1 MDLKEE
7 LTLTLYSIYDS
18 DIFAPIMEFLQGET
32 RVLLFLIMNKNKEV
46 YPSDLSE
53 SLNVT
58 RQRITSILS
67 SLRKKEFVVMELSKK
82 DRRRMQVF
90 LTYKGKKHIVA
101 KIKIA
106 EHLIDTLI
114 DRLGYDNVKELST
127 ILQMVVR
134 NK

>member
-32 RVLLFLIMNKNKEV
+32 RVLLFLLMNRNKEI

-53 SLNVT
+53 ALNVT
-58 RQRITSILS
+58 KQRITSILS

-90 LTYKGKKHIVA
+90 LTYKGKKHIIV
-101 KIKIA
+101 KEKIA
-106 EHLIDTLI
+106 ENLIDTLI
-114 DRLGYDNVKELST
+114 DRLGYDNVKQLST
-127 ILQMVVR
+127 ILEMVVR

>member
-1 MDLKEE
+1 MDLKDE
-7 LTLTLYSIYDS
+7 LTLNLYSIYDS

-32 RVLLFLIMNKNKEV
+32 RVLLFMLMSKNKEI

-53 SLNVT
+53 ALYVT

-67 SLRKKEFVVMELSKK
+67 SLRKKGFVTTELSER

-90 LTYKGKKHIVA
+90 LTNQGKEYIAA
-101 KIKIA
+101 KEKIA
-106 EHLIDTLI
+106 EDLIDTLI
-114 DRLGYDNVKELST
+114 NRLGYDNVKQLSKCLGM
-127 ILQMVVR
+127 IVR

>member
-7 LTLTLYSIYDS
+7 LTLNLYSIYDS
-18 DIFAPIMEFLQGET
+18 DIFAPVMEFLQGET
-32 RVLLFLIMNKNKEV
+32 RVLLFLLMNKNKEI

-53 SLNVT
+53 ALYVT

-67 SLRKKEFVVMELSKK
+67 SLRKKQFVVMESSQK

-90 LTYKGKKHIVA
+90 LTYKGKKYIIV
-101 KIKIA
+101 KEKIA
-106 EHLIDTLI
+106 ENLIDTII
-114 DRLGYDNVKELST
+114 DRVGYDNVKELST
-127 ILQMVVR
+127 ILEMIIR

>member
-1 MDLKEE
+1 MNLKEE

-53 SLNVT
+53 SMNVT

>member
-53 SLNVT
+53 SMNVT